1 MYSQNIIIVLQI
13 RMRKRRGGEEVE
25 YEVKKIYAGKP
36 IPQEVEVS
44 FRLDYPGW
52 CKLKE
57 SVPWHRMEEAVAC
70 LQRAQEP

>member
-1 MYSQNIIIVLQI
+1 M
-13 RMRKRRGGEEVE
+13 E

-57 SVPWHRMEEAVAC
+57 SVPWHRLEEAVAY
-70 LQRAQEP
+70 LQRAQEPLQHQDP

>member
-1 MYSQNIIIVLQI
+1 M
-13 RMRKRRGGEEVE
+13 E

-57 SVPWHRMEEAVAC
+57 SVPWHRLEEAVAY
-70 LQRAQEP
+70 LQKRKRR